1 MHIHRFTGK
10 AHSYLK
16 GRPPYPEAVVD
27 ELERH
32 GLAPGSLVAD
42 IGAGTG
48 VASLLFL
55 RRGYR
60 VIAIE
65 PNSDMR
71 AAALASGIDARPGT
85 GEETG
90 LADSSVDLVLCAQA
104 FHWMDQPR
112 AWAEFNRIARAG
124 GFIALLWNNR
134 VRSGTPFLDE
144 LEALLHQ
151 HSIEDI
157 AWAERMDKRRWPG
170 MHEAVFPNTHQ
181 LDLDAFLARISS
193 LSWMPGPGAP
203 GHAEMTAA
211 LRELFARH
219 NRGGYVEMPHEC
231 ALYWTRRA

>member
-1 MHIHRFTGK
+1 MHIHRFTGR
-10 AHSYLK
+10 AESYLK

-48 VASLLFL
+48 AASLLFL

-60 VIAIE
+60 VIAVE
-65 PNSDMR
+65 PNDDMR
-71 AAALASGIDARPGT
+71 AAALASGIDARPGL

-90 LADSSVDLVLCAQA
+90 LAGSSVDLVLCSQA
-104 FHWMDQPR
+104 FHWLDQRR

-134 VRSGTPFLDE
+134 LKSGTPFLDE
-144 LEALLHQ
+144 LEALLHR
-151 HSIEDI
+151 HAIEDI
-157 AWAERMDKRRWPG
+157 ARAERMDRRRWPG
-170 MHEAVFPNTHQ
+170 MHEAGFPHTHR

-193 LSWMPGPGAP
+193 LSWMPRPGAP

-219 NRGGYVEMPHEC
+219 NRGGHVEMPHEC
-231 ALYWTRRA
+231 KLYWTRRP